1 MATHSGILAW
11 EISWTEE
18 PGKLQSMRSQ
28 RVGHDWACTHTHT
41 KYFKSMFNTKNWL
54 TGHWR
59 TGKVKQD
66 TEVTQKWQGA
76 APILGKGNKRK
87 RLRLLEHRSL
97 EAGNW
102 DPVLCG
108 KDIGCPREMWLK
120 KWNQLPL
127 LGWGCCWVRVKW
139 CFPFH
144 FYC

>member
-1 MATHSGILAW
+1 MDM
-11 EISWTEE
+11 TE
-18 PGKLQSMRSQ
+18 
-28 RVGHDWACTHTHT
+28 HAYTHT
-41 KYFKSMFNTKNWL
+41 KYFKSLFNTKNWL
-54 TGHWR
+54 RGHWR

-108 KDIGCPREMWLK
+108 KDIGCPREMWFK
-120 KWNQLPL
+120 K
-127 LGWGCCWVRVKW
+127 
-139 CFPFH
+139 
-144 FYC
+144 